1 MFSFSFSFQ
10 NILLVRQLWQCRLIQ
25 CTCLRVISVFKGM
38 HHVLEQSLTNGRVSP
53 VTSFKSRALER
64 FVFVL
69 FVLEVL
75 MHDVPQYYN
84 I

>member
-1 MFSFSFSFQ
+1 MPPNLVYLFTS
-10 NILLVRQLWQCRLIQ
+10 NISIQ
-25 CTCLRVISVFKGM
+25 GM

>member
-1 MFSFSFSFQ
+1 M
-10 NILLVRQLWQCRLIQ
+10 R
-25 CTCLRVISVFKGM
+25 
-38 HHVLEQSLTNGRVSP
+38 HVLEQSLTNGRVSP
-53 VTSFKSRALER
+53 VTSFESRALER

>member
-1 MFSFSFSFQ
+1 M
-10 NILLVRQLWQCRLIQ
+10 R
-25 CTCLRVISVFKGM
+25 
-38 HHVLEQSLTNGRVSP
+38 HVLEQSLTNGRVSP
-53 VTSFKSRALER
+53 VTSLKSRALER